1 MKDLQNSLPFE
12 DKLVYGELQ
21 GKHIKTVM
29 ETCTAPYFYRKIS
42 LQLTLVQVSGKLYY
56 SIITNYGVIS
66 NNIGLRLVLDR
77 TKPIGSR
84 VVSMKIRCHACEI
97 PAYED
102 VDLDKYYPIAMTAY
116 LANGGDNHQAIR
128 NNLRNFSE
136 GPIFI
141 DVISEYVEKLSPI
154 LIGLEERIIVNG
166 PN

>member
-1 MKDLQNSLPFE
+1 
-12 DKLVYGELQ
+12 
-21 GKHIKTVM
+21 M
-29 ETCTAPYFYRKIS
+29 ETSTAPYFYRKIS
-42 LQLTLVQVSGKLYY
+42 LQLTLVQVS
-56 SIITNYGVIS
+56 
-66 NNIGLRLVLDR
+66 GLRLVLDR